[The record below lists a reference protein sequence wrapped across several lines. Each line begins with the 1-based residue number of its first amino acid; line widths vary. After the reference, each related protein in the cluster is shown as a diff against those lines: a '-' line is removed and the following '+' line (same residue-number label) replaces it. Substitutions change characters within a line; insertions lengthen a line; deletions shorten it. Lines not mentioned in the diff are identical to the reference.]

1 MGNMKHQELTAE
13 EVRRVCDPESF
24 DFETTDDLPTLSQ
37 IIGQPRVVEA
47 LDFGVSMASHG
58 FNVYAL
64 GLPGSGK
71 TTLVTRFLRQ
81 RATEQPV
88 PDDWCYVTDFKD
100 LRRPRALRLPAGWG
114 RRLRDDMQALVDHLR
129 KAIPK
134 AFESE
139 EYQEERKRTIREIE
153 EQQEAIFQE
162 LQNQARA
169 RGFALIRTPVGL
181 ILTPAINGQPLTER
195 QYEALPEETKAKLER
210 LRADLSEKVERG
222 MRRIRELEKEAQAR
236 VRELERKIAMLAVGH
251 VIDELREK
259 YADLPEVL
267 DYLEQVRTDVVEHV
281 DDFREKGEAPGVPEA
296 LRAAAEEQKFVRY
309 AVNVIIDNAETE
321 GAPVVVENNPT
332 FTNLIGR
339 IEHRALFGA
348 LVTDFTM
355 IKPGALHRAN
365 GGYLVLNARDVL
377 INPYAWEVL
386 KRALKSREL
395 RPESL
400 GEQLGL
406 ISTVSLEPEPI
417 PLNVKVV
424 LIGSPLLYYLLHF
437 YDEDFQELF
446 KVQADF
452 GPHMDRTPEAER
464 EYALFVRTICKEEG
478 LRPFDRSAVARIVE
492 YGSRLV
498 GDQQKL
504 STRFGP
510 IADLIREANY
520 HAQRNGHE
528 VVTGDD
534 VIAAIEASI
543 FRRNRIEERIREMIA
558 EGTLLV
564 NTDGEAV
571 GQVNG
576 LSVLQL
582 GDYAFGKPTRV
593 SARTFVGRGA
603 IVDIEREVELGG
615 PIHSKGVLIL
625 SGYLGGQYATEAP
638 LSLSASLVFEQSYE
652 EVEGD
657 SASSA
662 ELYALLSSLSGIPL
676 RQDLAVT
683 GSIDQHGNIQ
693 PVGGVTEKVEGFF
706 DVCRVKGLT
715 GRQGVIIPARNVR
728 HLMLRD
734 DVVEAIREGKFH
746 IYPVETVDEGLE
758 LLTGLPAGERG
769 PDGTFPEG
777 TVHRAVMDRLA
788 EWAEV
793 LKEHA
798 RAEEVVTDEHR
809 DVAEEPLAPI

>member
-1 MGNMKHQELTAE
+1 MTATHRELTAE
-13 EVRRVCDPESF
+13 EVRRVCDPQSF
-24 DFETTDDLPTLSQ
+24 DFETTEELPSLSE

-47 LDFGVSMASHG
+47 LDFGVGMASYG
-58 FNVYAL
+58 FNIFAL
-64 GLPGSGK
+64 GPPGSGK
-71 TTLVTRFLRQ
+71 TTLITRFLRQ
-81 RATEQPV
+81 RAAEQPV

-100 LRRPRALRLPAGWG
+100 TRRPRALRLPAGWG
-114 RRLRDDMQALVDHLR
+114 RRLRDDMQELVDHLR
-129 KAIPK
+129 KAIPR
-134 AFESE
+134 ALESE
-139 EYQEERKRTIREIE
+139 EYQQERKRVLREIE
-153 EQQEAIFQE
+153 EQQEAIFQK
-162 LQNQARA
+162 LQEQARN

-181 ILTPAINGQPLTER
+181 ILTPAVNGQPLTER
-195 QYEALPEETKAKLER
+195 QYEALPEETREKLER
-210 LRADLSEKVERG
+210 LRADLSQRVERG
-222 MRRIRELEKEAQAR
+222 MRRIRELEKEGQAR
-236 VRELERKIAMLAVGH
+236 VKELERQIATLAVGP
-251 VIDELREK
+251 VVDELREK
-259 YADLPEVL
+259 YAALPEVV
-267 DYLEQVRTDVVEHV
+267 DYLEQVRDDVVDHV
-281 DDFREKGEAPGVPEA
+281 DDFRETAEATSLPEA
-296 LRAAAEEQKFVRY
+296 LRAMAEEQRFIRY
-309 AVNVIIDNAETE
+309 AVNVIIDNAETK

-339 IEHRALFGA
+339 LEHRALFGA

-386 KRALKSREL
+386 KRALKSREI
-395 RPESL
+395 RTESL

-417 PLNVKVV
+417 PLDVKVV
-424 LIGSPLLYYLLHF
+424 LIGSPLLYYLLHY

-452 GPHMDRTPEAER
+452 APQMERTPETER
-464 EYALFVRTICKEEG
+464 QYALFVRTICEEEK
-478 LRPFDRSAVARIVE
+478 LRPFHRTAVARIVE

-510 IADLIREANY
+510 IADLVREAHY
-520 HAQRNGHE
+520 RASRNGHE

-534 VIAAIEASI
+534 VMEAVRASI
-543 FRRNRIEERIREMIA
+543 YRRNRIEERIQEMIA

-564 NTDGEAV
+564 NTEGTVV

-593 SARTFVGRGA
+593 SARTFIGRGG
-603 IVDIEREVELGG
+603 IVDIEREVQLGG

-625 SGYLGGQYATEAP
+625 NGYLGGQYATETP

-662 ELYALLSSLSGIPL
+662 ELYALLSSISGIPL

-683 GSIDQHGNIQ
+683 GSIDQHGHIQ

-706 DVCRVKGLT
+706 DVCRLKGLT
-715 GRQGVIIPARNVR
+715 GTQGVIIPARNVR
-728 HLMLRD
+728 HLMLRE
-734 DVVEAIREGKFH
+734 DVVEAIRRGEFH
-746 IYPVETVDEGLE
+746 IYAVETVDEGLE
-758 LLTGLPAGERG
+758 LLTGMPAGERG

-777 TVHRAVMDRLA
+777 TVHRAVMDRLI

-793 LKEHA
+793 MKEHA
-798 RAEEVVTDEHR
+798 HPEEMVTDEHR
-809 DVAEEPLAPI
+809 ETIEEPLAPV